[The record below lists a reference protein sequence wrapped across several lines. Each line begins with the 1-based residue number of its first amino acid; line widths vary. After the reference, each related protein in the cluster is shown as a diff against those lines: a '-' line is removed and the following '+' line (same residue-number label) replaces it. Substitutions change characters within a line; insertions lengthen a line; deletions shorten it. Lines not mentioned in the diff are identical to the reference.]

1 MNFKILFFLLI
12 TLISQSLLAC
22 PYCAGSTEGG
32 GKYTVVIL
40 SVFIALIYIPFY
52 VLFKMAANQGGKST
66 KEESE

>member
-12 TLISQSLLAC
+12 SFSQTLLAC

-52 VLFKMAANQGGKST
+52 VLFRMAAKQGGKST
-66 KEESE
+66 KED